1 MRFSDL
7 YEILP
12 EEYQEELARIAG
24 LEVEENKNFDQTVYF
39 FDCVRTLKTDK
50 INREIDRLTA
60 LFKSETDNEK
70 RKVYTLEMAKL
81 IASKNKLN

>member
-1 MRFSDL
+1 MLKINSL
-7 YEILP
+7 YKSYGEKVV
-12 EEYQEELARIAG
+12 YDNFN